1 MRGGSIAKN
10 VVFQKILSIGFEV
23 ECGVLAKLT
32 KTDDDEETGDAVL
45 YNADTA
51 RKDIQ
56 EFKKVEAG
64 EDDDVDD
71 YILER
76 QEEVMEDDIHDK
88 NGKRNANAV
97 FNITSDNAVTPF
109 IQMLNKICYYD
120 SELDLPTD
128 KSKTEEKNHFFTF
141 RTDTGKN
148 YNIHFKMK
156 DDTDCGFHSSVEWVV
171 TYYKIQRSK
180 NVIVDTFVNMITN
193 LVAHLSDLEEIKGNY
208 IVKYKTPDDEIEEFV
223 VKNPKERILF
233 HKPDTSL
240 YYLQTQK
247 SSIPMTIDDACS
259 VVQMTFSSYAE
270 DIVDV
275 LVALLTDNA
284 DVIPTF
290 HSEIEEKLEHTMKLK
305 KCVDELVN
313 NYNKTASMYY
323 FYSNT
328 KKNTKFVDIVKSY
341 LFLII
346 FKIERY
352 IFFKT
357 RPKRAKY
364 FKNLLY
370 FNSRHSNYVLYTNLK
385 REIKSHFGIDDD
397 VVVSL
402 IKTMICVP
410 SVWERLGLP
419 VSAKVFSKEGALDK
433 MDVYYGDPKH
443 SVASYLDFFEAP
455 IDDETNIIE
464 DTGRIVDYD
473 WLEYNGID
481 DVSNKMELKN
491 NVVLVECRNFQKLL
505 ALYVYN
511 MADKTLRKQMT
522 RGACNILTE
531 HIGSDVSSMSI
542 ANFKKIIEIYNKTGS
557 TVTKYGTRKKTG
569 RSTVRKTRSK
579 SPTDS
584 SKGSTGSKSSIGSK

>member
-1 MRGGSIAKN
+1 MRGGSISN
-10 VVFQKILSIGFEV
+10 NQIFQKILSIGFEV

-32 KTDDDEETGDAVL
+32 ETENDDSESGDTVL
-45 YNADTA
+45 YNTDTA

-64 EDDDVDD
+64 EDDDIDD

-76 QEEVMEDDIHDK
+76 QEEVMEDKIIDK
-88 NGKRNANAV
+88 FGKRDANAV

-109 IQMLNKICYYD
+109 IKMLNKICYYD
-120 SELDLPTD
+120 SELDLPSD
-128 KSKTEEKNHFFTF
+128 KSEEKNHFFTF
-141 RTDTGKN
+141 RDNSGKN
-148 YNIHFKMK
+148 YNIQFKLK
-156 DDTDCGFHSSVEWVV
+156 DETDCGFHSSVEWVV

-208 IVKYKTPDDEIEEFV
+208 IVKYKTPDDEIEEFI

-233 HKPDTSL
+233 HKPGTSL

-259 VVQMTFSSYAE
+259 VVQMTFSAHAE
-270 DIVDV
+270 NMVNV

-284 DVIPTF
+284 DVIPSF

-305 KCVDELVN
+305 NCVDELID
-313 NYNKTASMYY
+313 NYNKTTSIHH
-323 FYSNT
+323 FYSNS
-328 KKNTKFVDIVKSY
+328 KKNAGFVDIIKSY
-341 LFLII
+341 VFLIV

-370 FNSRHSNYVLYTNLK
+370 FNSRHSNYALYTNLK
-385 REIKSHFGIDDD
+385 REIRGHFGIDDN
-397 VVVSL
+397 VAVSI
-402 IKTMICVP
+402 IKTIICVP
-410 SVWERLGLP
+410 SIWERLGLP
-419 VSAKVFSKEGALDK
+419 VSTKVFAKEGALDK

-464 DTGRIVDYD
+464 DTGKIVDYD

-511 MADKTLRKQMT
+511 MADTTLRKQMN

-542 ANFKKIIEIYNKTGS
+542 ANFKKIIEIYNENKS
-557 TVTKYGTRKKTG
+557 SVTKYGTRKKTG
-569 RSTVRKTRSK
+569 RSSVRKTRSN
-579 SPTDS
+579 
-584 SKGSTGSKSSIGSK
+584 SK

>member
-1 MRGGSIAKN
+1 MRGGSITEN

-64 EDDDVDD
+64 EDDDIDD

-76 QEEVMEDDIHDK
+76 QEEVMEDNIVDK
-88 NGKRNANAV
+88 YGKRNANAV

-120 SELDLPTD
+120 AELDLPSD
-128 KSKTEEKNHFFTF
+128 KTEEKNHFFTF
-141 RTDTGKN
+141 RDNSGKN

-156 DDTDCGFHSSVEWVV
+156 DETDCGFHSSVEWVV

-193 LVAHLSDLEEIKGNY
+193 LVAHLSDLEEIRGNY
-208 IVKYKTPDDEIEEFV
+208 IVKYKTPEDEIEEFV

-233 HKPDTSL
+233 HKPGTSL

-247 SSIPMTIDDACS
+247 SSMPMTINDACS
-259 VVQMTFSSYAE
+259 VVQMTFSAHAE
-270 DIVDV
+270 NIVDV

-284 DVIPTF
+284 HVIPTF

-305 KCVDELVN
+305 NCVDELVD
-313 NYNKTASMYY
+313 NYNKTSSIHH
-323 FYSNT
+323 FLSNN
-328 KKNTKFVDIVKSY
+328 KKNTGFVNIVKSY

-410 SVWERLGLP
+410 SIWERLGLP
-419 VSAKVFSKEGALDK
+419 VSAKVFAKDGALDK

-443 SVASYLDFFEAP
+443 SVASYLDFFESP

-464 DTGRIVDYD
+464 ETGRIVDYD

-511 MADKTLRKQMT
+511 MADMTLRKQMT

-531 HIGSDVSSMSI
+531 HVGSDVSSMSI
-542 ANFKKIIEIYNKTGS
+542 ANFKKIIEIYNQNRTS
-557 TVTKYGTRKKTG
+557 VGTRKKTG

-579 SPTDS
+579 SPGS
-584 SKGSTGSKSSIGSK
+584 SK

>member
-1 MRGGSIAKN
+1 MKGGSIAEN
-10 VVFQKILSIGFEV
+10 IVFQKILSIGFEV

-45 YNADTA
+45 YNTDTA

-64 EDDDVDD
+64 EYENIDD

-76 QEEVMEDDIHDK
+76 QEEVMEDNIIDK
-88 NGKRNANAV
+88 HGKRNTNAV

-120 SELDLPTD
+120 VELDLPSD
-128 KSKTEEKNHFFTF
+128 KTEEKNHFFTF
-141 RTDTGKN
+141 RDNSGKN
-148 YNIHFKMK
+148 YNIHFKMENE
-156 DDTDCGFHSSVEWVV
+156 TDCGFHSSVEWVV

-180 NVIVDTFVNMITN
+180 NVIVDIFVNMITN
-193 LVAHLSDLEEIKGNY
+193 LVAHLSDLEEIRGNY
-208 IVKYKTPDDEIEEFV
+208 IVKYKTPDDEIEEFIV
-223 VKNPKERILF
+223 NNPKERILF
-233 HKPDTSL
+233 HKPGTSL

-247 SSIPMTIDDACS
+247 SSMPMTINDACS
-259 VVQMTFSSYAE
+259 VVQMTFSAHAE
-270 DIVDV
+270 NIVDV

-284 DVIPTF
+284 RVIPAF

-305 KCVDELVN
+305 NCVDELVD
-313 NYNKTASMYY
+313 NYNKSVSIHH
-323 FYSNT
+323 FLSNS
-328 KKNTKFVDIVKSY
+328 KKNAGFVDIVKSY

-410 SVWERLGLP
+410 SMWERLGLP
-419 VSAKVFSKEGALDK
+419 VSAKVFVKESTLDK

-443 SVASYLDFFEAP
+443 SVASYLDFFESP

-464 DTGRIVDYD
+464 ETGRIVDYD
-473 WLEYNGID
+473 WLEYNSID

-511 MADKTLRKQMT
+511 MADITLRKQMT

-542 ANFKKIIEIYNKTGS
+542 ANFKKIIEIYNQNS
-557 TVTKYGTRKKTG
+557 SSVGTRKKTG

-579 SPTDS
+579 SPGN
-584 SKGSTGSKSSIGSK
+584 SK

>member
-1 MRGGSIAKN
+1 MRGGSIAEN

-64 EDDDVDD
+64 EDDDIDD

-76 QEEVMEDDIHDK
+76 QEEVMEDNIVDK
-88 NGKRNANAV
+88 YGKRNANAV

-128 KSKTEEKNHFFTF
+128 KTEEKNHFFTF
-141 RTDTGKN
+141 RDDSGKN
-148 YNIHFKMK
+148 YNIHFKLK
-156 DDTDCGFHSSVEWVV
+156 DETDCGFHSSVEWVV

-208 IVKYKTPDDEIEEFV
+208 IIKYKTPDEEIEEFV

-233 HKPDTSL
+233 HKPGTSL

-247 SSIPMTIDDACS
+247 SSMPMTIDDACS
-259 VVQMTFSSYAE
+259 VVQMTFSAYAE
-270 DIVDV
+270 NIVDV

-284 DVIPTF
+284 RVIPTF
-290 HSEIEEKLEHTMKLK
+290 HSEIEEKLEHTLK
-305 KCVDELVN
+305 IQKCVDELVE
-313 NYNKTASMYY
+313 NYNKKSSMYY
-323 FYSNT
+323 FYSNS

-385 REIKSHFGIDDD
+385 REIKGYFGIDDGA
-397 VVVSL
+397 VVSIIKSL
-402 IKTMICVP
+402 ICDS
-410 SVWERLGLP
+410 SVWEKLGLP
-419 VSAKVFSKEGALDK
+419 ISAKVFANEGALDK

-443 SVASYLDFFEAP
+443 SIASYLDFLSPPLMMKP
-455 IDDETNIIE
+455 I
-464 DTGRIVDYD
+464 
-473 WLEYNGID
+473 
-481 DVSNKMELKN
+481 S
-491 NVVLVECRNFQKLL
+491 
-505 ALYVYN
+505 
-511 MADKTLRKQMT
+511 
-522 RGACNILTE
+522 
-531 HIGSDVSSMSI
+531 
-542 ANFKKIIEIYNKTGS
+542 
-557 TVTKYGTRKKTG
+557 
-569 RSTVRKTRSK
+569 
-579 SPTDS
+579 
-584 SKGSTGSKSSIGSK
+584 